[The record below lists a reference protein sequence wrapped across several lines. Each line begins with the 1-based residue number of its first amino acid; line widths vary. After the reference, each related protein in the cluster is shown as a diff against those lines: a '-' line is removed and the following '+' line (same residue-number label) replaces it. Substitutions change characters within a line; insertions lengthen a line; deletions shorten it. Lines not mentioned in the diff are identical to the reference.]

1 MAQGKNAYIR
11 YKVLDR
17 CFRDSRRHYYMED
30 LVEACNEVLYN
41 YDGSSVSERTIRED
55 IHFMQ
60 RQAGGG
66 VPLERKMDGHRA
78 YYMYSDRNFSIQN
91 LPMSQSEAEMLSD
104 TIQMLSRFKGL
115 PNQEWLNAT
124 LVQMKSTFNI
134 GQAKASYVSFS
145 QNEDL
150 KGLKYF
156 TPLYEAIASQH
167 VVSLE
172 YHQFGRPSYN
182 RIIHPYQLRQ
192 YNNRWFLLGKSAEY
206 DTIGNYALDRIVSFK
221 KVDVP
226 FCNNTQINF
235 DTYFDDVIGV
245 TVPKG
250 DIKTVVLRFSENR
263 FPYIVSKPL
272 HQSQEVNLEERT
284 ITIKV
289 KPNKELD
296 QLIFSF
302 IPDVEVLSPQSL
314 RDTIKEKIEENLKK
328 YLSAQNTPLNHGTFV
343 Q

>member
-156 TPLYEAIASQH
+156 TPFYEAIASQH

-192 YNNRWFLLGKSAEY
+192 YNNRWFLVGKESAVS
-206 DTIGNYALDRIVSFK
+206 DVLPIVVVPLDRI
-221 KVDVP
+221 
-226 FCNNTQINF
+226 
-235 DTYFDDVIGV
+235 DDYKILENEKFS
-245 TVPKG
+245 PIKG
-250 DIKTVVLRFSENR
+250 DVEAYFKDIVGVSPKFGESCQHIVFKAYHPTSSYIETKPIHHSQRVVER
-263 FPYIVSKPL
+263 Y
-272 HQSQEVNLEERT
+272 EEYT
-284 ITIKV
+284 
-289 KPNKELD
+289 
-296 QLIFSF
+296 IFSLDL
-302 IPDVEVLSPQSL
+302 IPNYEFETIMLTYADKCEILEPLDL
-314 RDTIKEKIEENLKK
+314 RDKIKERAKNIVKFCGSE
-328 YLSAQNTPLNHGTFV
+328 
-343 Q
+343 

>member
-17 CFRDSRRHYYMED
+17 CFRDSRRRYYIED
-30 LVEACNEVLYN
+30 LVEACNEELSN
-41 YDGSSVSERTIRED
+41 YDGSSVSERTIRDD
-55 IHFMQ
+55 ISFMQ
-60 RQAGGG
+60 REAGGG
-66 VPLERKMDGHRA
+66 IPLVKMYDGHKA
-78 YYMYSDRNFSIQN
+78 YYMYSDRNFSIMD

-156 TPLYEAIASQH
+156 TPLYEAIASQQ

-192 YNNRWFLLGKSAEY
+192 YNNRWFLVGWEPAVAAKIPLVV
-206 DTIGNYALDRIVSFK
+206 IPLDRIDDYKILDKEHFVSY
-221 KVDVP
+221 
-226 FCNNTQINF
+226 Q
-235 DTYFDDVIGV
+235 
-245 TVPKG
+245 G
-250 DIKTVVLRFSENR
+250 DIDECFKDIVGVSLKFKEPCQHIVFKAYHPTSSYIETKPIHHSQRVVER
-263 FPYIVSKPL
+263 Y
-272 HQSQEVNLEERT
+272 EEYT
-284 ITIKV
+284 
-289 KPNKELD
+289 
-296 QLIFSF
+296 IFSLHL
-302 IPDVEVLSPQSL
+302 IPNYEFETIMMSYADNCEILEPQDLKESL
-314 RDTIKEKIEENLKK
+314 VGRAKNIIKYNADI
-328 YLSAQNTPLNHGTFV
+328 
-343 Q
+343 

>member
-192 YNNRWFLLGKSAEY
+192 YNNRWFLVGWEPAVAAKIPLVV
-206 DTIGNYALDRIVSFK
+206 IPLDRIDDYRILDKEHFVSYQEDIDECFK
-221 KVDVP
+221 DIV
-226 FCNNTQINF
+226 
-235 DTYFDDVIGV
+235 GV
-245 TVPKG
+245 S
-250 DIKTVVLRFSENR
+250 LRFNEPCQHIVFKAYHPISS
-263 FPYIVSKPL
+263 YIETKPI
-272 HQSQEVNLEERT
+272 HHSQLVVERHEEY
-284 ITIKV
+284 
-289 KPNKELD
+289 N
-296 QLIFSF
+296 IFSLDL
-302 IPDVEVLSPQSL
+302 IPNYEFETIMLSYVDNCEVLEPQDLKESL
-314 RDTIKEKIEENLKK
+314 VKRAKNIIKFNVT
-328 YLSAQNTPLNHGTFV
+328 Q
-343 Q
+343 

>member
-192 YNNRWFLLGKSAEY
+192 YNNRWFLVGKEPTVS
-206 DTIGNYALDRIVSFK
+206 DVLPIVVVPLDRI
-221 KVDVP
+221 
-226 FCNNTQINF
+226 
-235 DTYFDDVIGV
+235 DDYKILENEKFS
-245 TVPKG
+245 PIKG
-250 DIKTVVLRFSENR
+250 DVENY
-263 FPYIVSKPL
+263 FKDIVGVSPKFGESCQHIVFKAYHPTSSYIETKPI
-272 HQSQEVNLEERT
+272 HHSQRAVERYEDYT
-284 ITIKV
+284 
-289 KPNKELD
+289 
-296 QLIFSF
+296 IFSLDL
-302 IPDVEVLSPQSL
+302 IPNYEFETIMMSYVDNCEVLEPQDLKESL
-314 RDTIKEKIEENLKK
+314 VKRAKNIIKFNDD
-328 YLSAQNTPLNHGTFV
+328 Q
-343 Q
+343 

>member
-17 CFRDSRRHYYMED
+17 CFRDSRRRYYIED
-30 LVEACNEVLYN
+30 LVEACNEELSN
-41 YDGSSVSERTIRED
+41 YDGSSVSERTIRDD
-55 IHFMQ
+55 ISFMQ
-60 RQAGGG
+60 REAGGG
-66 VPLERKMDGHRA
+66 IPLVKKYDGHKA
-78 YYMYSDRNFSIQN
+78 YYMYSDRNFSIMDI
-91 LPMSQSEAEMLSD
+91 PMSQSEAEMLSD

-192 YNNRWFLLGKSAEY
+192 YNNRWFLVGWEPAVAAKIPLVV
-206 DTIGNYALDRIVSFK
+206 IPLDRIDDYKILDKEHFVSY
-221 KVDVP
+221 
-226 FCNNTQINF
+226 Q
-235 DTYFDDVIGV
+235 
-245 TVPKG
+245 G
-250 DIKTVVLRFSENR
+250 DIDECFKDIVGVSLKFNESCSHIVFKAYPPTSS
-263 FPYIVSKPL
+263 YIETKPI
-272 HQSQEVNLEERT
+272 HHSQRIVERHEDYT
-284 ITIKV
+284 
-289 KPNKELD
+289 
-296 QLIFSF
+296 IFSLDL
-302 IPDVEVLSPQSL
+302 IPNYEFETIMMSYADNCEILEPQDLKESL
-314 RDTIKEKIEENLKK
+314 VCRAKNIIKFNVG
-328 YLSAQNTPLNHGTFV
+328 Q
-343 Q
+343 

>member
-30 LVEACNEVLYN
+30 LVEACNEELYN

-78 YYMYSDRNFSIQN
+78 YYMYYDRNFSIQN

-156 TPLYEAIASQH
+156 IPLYEAITSQH

-192 YNNRWFLLGKSAEY
+192 YNNRWFLVGKEPTLSEMLPLVVVP
-206 DTIGNYALDRIVSFK
+206 LDRIDDYK
-221 KVDVP
+221 ILEKE
-226 FCNNTQINF
+226 
-235 DTYFDDVIGV
+235 TYSPMI
-245 TVPKG
+245 G
-250 DIKTVVLRFSENR
+250 DIDDYFKDIVGVSLRFEEPCQHIVFKAYHPTDS
-263 FPYIVSKPL
+263 YIVTKPI
-272 HQSQEVNLEERT
+272 HHSQRVVERHEDHTILSLELIPTYEFET
-284 ITIKV
+284 IMLTYADKCEILE
-289 KPNKELD
+289 PLD
-296 QLIFSF
+296 
-302 IPDVEVLSPQSL
+302 L
-314 RDTIKEKIEENLKK
+314 RKKIKERAKNIVKFCESE
-328 YLSAQNTPLNHGTFV
+328 
-343 Q
+343 

>member
-17 CFRDSRRHYYMED
+17 CFRDSRRRYYIED
-30 LVEACNEVLYN
+30 LVEACNEELSN
-41 YDGSSVSERTIRED
+41 YDGSSVSERTIRDD
-55 IHFMQ
+55 ISFMQ

-66 VPLERKMDGHRA
+66 IPLVKKYDGHKA
-78 YYMYSDRNFSIQN
+78 YYMYSDRNFSIMD

-192 YNNRWFLLGKSAEY
+192 YNNRWFLVGKEPTVS
-206 DTIGNYALDRIVSFK
+206 DVLPIVVVPLDRI
-221 KVDVP
+221 
-226 FCNNTQINF
+226 
-235 DTYFDDVIGV
+235 DDYKILENEKFS
-245 TVPKG
+245 PIKG
-250 DIKTVVLRFSENR
+250 DVENY
-263 FPYIVSKPL
+263 FKDIVGVSPKFGESCHHIVFKAYHPANSYIVTKPI
-272 HQSQEVNLEERT
+272 HHSQRVVERHDDYTILSLDLIPTYEFETIMLTYADKCEILE
-284 ITIKV
+284 
-289 KPNKELD
+289 PLD
-296 QLIFSF
+296 
-302 IPDVEVLSPQSL
+302 L
-314 RDTIKEKIEENLKK
+314 REKIKERAKNIVKFCESE
-328 YLSAQNTPLNHGTFV
+328 
-343 Q
+343 

>member
-17 CFRDSRRHYYMED
+17 CFRDSRKHYYIED

-55 IHFMQ
+55 ISFMQ

-66 VPLERKMDGHRA
+66 VPLVKKMDGHRA

-91 LPMSQSEAEMLSD
+91 LPMSQSEVEMLSD

-115 PNQEWLNAT
+115 PNHEWLNAT
-124 LVQMKSTFNI
+124 LAQMKSTFNI
-134 GQAKASYVSFS
+134 DHAKASYVSFS

-156 TPLYEAIASQH
+156 TPLYDAIASQH

-172 YHQFGRPSYN
+172 YHKFGGPSYN

-192 YNNRWFLLGKSAEY
+192 YNNRWFLVGKEP
-206 DTIGNYALDRIVSFK
+206 TVGEKLPLVVVPLDRI
-221 KVDVP
+221 
-226 FCNNTQINF
+226 
-235 DTYFDDVIGV
+235 DDYKILEKEMFSPMV
-245 TVPKG
+245 G
-250 DIKTVVLRFSENR
+250 DIDDYFKDIVGVSLRFEEPCQHIVFKAYHPTDS
-263 FPYIVSKPL
+263 YIETKPI
-272 HQSQEVNLEERT
+272 HHSQRVVERHEGYTILSLDLIPNYEFETIMLTYADKCEILE
-284 ITIKV
+284 
-289 KPNKELD
+289 PLD
-296 QLIFSF
+296 
-302 IPDVEVLSPQSL
+302 L
-314 RDTIKEKIEENLKK
+314 REKIKERAENIVKFCE
-328 YLSAQNTPLNHGTFV
+328 SE
-343 Q
+343 

>member
-17 CFRDSRRHYYMED
+17 CFRDSRRRYYIED
-30 LVEACNEVLYN
+30 LVEACNEELSN
-41 YDGSSVSERTIRED
+41 YDGSSVSERTIRDD
-55 IHFMQ
+55 ISFMQ

-66 VPLERKMDGHRA
+66 IPLVKKYDGHKA
-78 YYMYSDRNFSIQN
+78 YYMYSDRNFSIMD

-156 TPLYEAIASQH
+156 TPLYEAIASQQ

-192 YNNRWFLLGKSAEY
+192 YNNRWFLVGWEPAVAAKIPLVV
-206 DTIGNYALDRIVSFK
+206 IPLDRI
-221 KVDVP
+221 
-226 FCNNTQINF
+226 
-235 DTYFDDVIGV
+235 DDY
-245 TVPKG
+245 TVLEKESYEPYEG
-250 DIKTVVLRFSENR
+250 DIDACFKDIVGVSLKFNESCSHIVFKAYPPTSS
-263 FPYIVSKPL
+263 YIETKPI
-272 HQSQEVNLEERT
+272 HHSQRIVERHEDYT
-284 ITIKV
+284 
-289 KPNKELD
+289 
-296 QLIFSF
+296 IFSLDL
-302 IPDVEVLSPQSL
+302 IPNYEFETIMISYADNCEILEPQDLKESL
-314 RDTIKEKIEENLKK
+314 VCRAKNIIKFNVG
-328 YLSAQNTPLNHGTFV
+328 Q
-343 Q
+343 

>member
-17 CFRDSRRHYYMED
+17 CFRDSRRRYYIED
-30 LVEACNEVLYN
+30 LVEACNEELSN
-41 YDGSSVSERTIRED
+41 YDGSSVSERTIRDD
-55 IHFMQ
+55 ISFMQ
-60 RQAGGG
+60 REAGGG
-66 VPLERKMDGHRA
+66 IPLVKKYDGHKA
-78 YYMYSDRNFSIQN
+78 YYMYSDRNFSIMD

-156 TPLYEAIASQH
+156 TPLYEAIASQQ

-192 YNNRWFLLGKSAEY
+192 YNNRWFLVGWEPAVAAKIPLVV
-206 DTIGNYALDRIVSFK
+206 IPLDRIDDYKILDKEHFVSY
-221 KVDVP
+221 
-226 FCNNTQINF
+226 Q
-235 DTYFDDVIGV
+235 
-245 TVPKG
+245 G
-250 DIKTVVLRFSENR
+250 DIDECFKDIVGVSLKFKEPCRHIVFKAYHPTSSYIETKPIHHSQRVVER
-263 FPYIVSKPL
+263 
-272 HQSQEVNLEERT
+272 HEEYT
-284 ITIKV
+284 
-289 KPNKELD
+289 
-296 QLIFSF
+296 IFSLDL
-302 IPDVEVLSPQSL
+302 IPNYEFETIMMSYADNCEVLEPQDLKESL
-314 RDTIKEKIEENLKK
+314 VGRAKNIIKFNVG
-328 YLSAQNTPLNHGTFV
+328 Q
-343 Q
+343 

>member
-17 CFRDSRRHYYMED
+17 CFRDSRRRYYIED
-30 LVEACNEVLYN
+30 LVEACNEELSN
-41 YDGSSVSERTIRED
+41 YDGSSVSERTIRDD
-55 IHFMQ
+55 ISFMQ

-66 VPLERKMDGHRA
+66 IPLVKKYDGHKA
-78 YYMYSDRNFSIQN
+78 YYMYSDRNFSIMD

-192 YNNRWFLLGKSAEY
+192 YNNRWFLVGWEPAVAAKIPLVV
-206 DTIGNYALDRIVSFK
+206 IPLDRIDDYTVLEKESYEPYEGNIDACFKDIVGVSLKFNESCSHIVFK
-221 KVDVP
+221 AYP
-226 FCNNTQINF
+226 PT
-235 DTYFDDVIGV
+235 
-245 TVPKG
+245 
-250 DIKTVVLRFSENR
+250 SS
-263 FPYIVSKPL
+263 YIETKPI
-272 HQSQEVNLEERT
+272 HHSQRIVERHEDYT
-284 ITIKV
+284 
-289 KPNKELD
+289 
-296 QLIFSF
+296 IFSLDL
-302 IPDVEVLSPQSL
+302 IPNYEFETIMMSYADNCEILEPQDLKESL
-314 RDTIKEKIEENLKK
+314 VCRAKNIIKYNADI
-328 YLSAQNTPLNHGTFV
+328 
-343 Q
+343 

>member
-17 CFRDSRRHYYMED
+17 CFRDSRRRYYIED
-30 LVEACNEVLYN
+30 LVEACNEELSN
-41 YDGSSVSERTIRED
+41 YDGSSVSERTIRDD
-55 IHFMQ
+55 ISFMQ
-60 RQAGGG
+60 REAGGG
-66 VPLERKMDGHRA
+66 IPLVKKYDGHKA
-78 YYMYSDRNFSIQN
+78 YYMYSDRNFSIMD

-156 TPLYEAIASQH
+156 TPLYEAIASQQ

-192 YNNRWFLLGKSAEY
+192 YNNRWFLVGWEPAVAAKIPLVV
-206 DTIGNYALDRIVSFK
+206 IPLDRIDDYRILDKEHFVSY
-221 KVDVP
+221 
-226 FCNNTQINF
+226 Q
-235 DTYFDDVIGV
+235 
-245 TVPKG
+245 G
-250 DIKTVVLRFSENR
+250 DIDECFKDIVGVSLKFKEPCRHIVFKAYHPTSSYIETKPIHHSQRVVER
-263 FPYIVSKPL
+263 
-272 HQSQEVNLEERT
+272 HEEYT
-284 ITIKV
+284 
-289 KPNKELD
+289 
-296 QLIFSF
+296 IFSLDL
-302 IPDVEVLSPQSL
+302 IPNYEFETIMMSYADNCEVLEPQDLKESL
-314 RDTIKEKIEENLKK
+314 VGRAKNIIKFNVG
-328 YLSAQNTPLNHGTFV
+328 Q
-343 Q
+343 

>member
-17 CFRDSRRHYYMED
+17 CFRDSRRRYYIED
-30 LVEACNEVLYN
+30 LVEACNEELSN
-41 YDGSSVSERTIRED
+41 YDGSSVSERTIRDD
-55 IHFMQ
+55 ISFMQ
-60 RQAGGG
+60 REAGGG
-66 VPLERKMDGHRA
+66 IPLVKKYDGHKA
-78 YYMYSDRNFSIQN
+78 YYMYSDRNFSIMDI
-91 LPMSQSEAEMLSD
+91 PMSQSEAEMLSD

-156 TPLYEAIASQH
+156 TPLYEAIASQQ

-192 YNNRWFLLGKSAEY
+192 YNNRWFLVGWEPAVAAKIPLVV
-206 DTIGNYALDRIVSFK
+206 IPLDRIDDYKILDKEHFVSY
-221 KVDVP
+221 
-226 FCNNTQINF
+226 Q
-235 DTYFDDVIGV
+235 
-245 TVPKG
+245 G
-250 DIKTVVLRFSENR
+250 DIDECFKDIVGVSLKFNESCSHIVFKAYPPTSS
-263 FPYIVSKPL
+263 YIETKPI
-272 HQSQEVNLEERT
+272 HHSQRIVERHEDYT
-284 ITIKV
+284 
-289 KPNKELD
+289 
-296 QLIFSF
+296 IFSLDL
-302 IPDVEVLSPQSL
+302 IPNYEFETIMMSYADNCEILEPQDLKESL
-314 RDTIKEKIEENLKK
+314 VCRAKNIIKFNVG
-328 YLSAQNTPLNHGTFV
+328 Q
-343 Q
+343 